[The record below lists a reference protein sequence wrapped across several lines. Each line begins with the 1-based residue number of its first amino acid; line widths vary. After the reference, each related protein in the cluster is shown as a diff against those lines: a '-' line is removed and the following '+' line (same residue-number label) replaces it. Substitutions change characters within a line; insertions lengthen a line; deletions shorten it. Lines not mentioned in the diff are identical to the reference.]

1 MPPPPVLDRFF
12 NSESNNDEGM
22 FRDILTPLFALR
34 IIFLF
39 AASALALVIFRQVSD
54 EKSGLDVGPA
64 WLVSVGIISLA
75 IVVVLIDV
83 IVRKKQID
91 TISAVYF
98 GLIVGLFLTY
108 VAGLVISPF
117 VDIGANTDQ
126 EKDNRLLAIQLVLG
140 AVLCYVCVSVLLQTR
155 HDFRFIIPYV
165 EFAKEVKGAQPYLL
179 DTSVIIDG
187 RIIDVVGT
195 GVLAHQ
201 IIVPRFVLSELQ
213 NIADSSDRIRRG
225 RGRRGLDMLNKLR
238 GMEGV
243 DLQIYDRDHV
253 ELQGQPVDLKLVL
266 LAKVLGG
273 QVITNDYNLNKVA
286 RLHDVTVINLN
297 DIGNA
302 LKPVFL
308 PGEQL
313 NVRAVKAGE
322 EQHQAVGYLDDG
334 TMVVIEGGRDHI
346 GKDVHLAVTSVL
358 QTSAGRMI
366 FGKFEYEVGK
376 EAEKSA

>member
-1 MPPPPVLDRFF
+1 
-12 NSESNNDEGM
+12 M
-22 FRDILTPLFALR
+22 FRDINTPVFALR
-34 IIFLF
+34 MLFLF
-39 AASALALVIFRQVSD
+39 VAST
-54 EKSGLDVGPA
+54 
-64 WLVSVGIISLA
+64 LA
-75 IVVVLIDV
+75 IVIYGQRQELAIQDGKEWMVISGIIGLAILVVVIDTF
-83 IVRKKQID
+83 VRKKRID
-91 TISAVYF
+91 TISSVYF

-108 VAGLVISPF
+108 VAGLVLSPF
-117 VDIGANTDQ
+117 MEIPGATPAL
-126 EKDNRLLAIQLVLG
+126 KANRLGAIQLVIG
-140 AVLCYVCVSVLLQTR
+140 AILCYLCVSILLQTKD
-155 HDFRFIIPYV
+155 DFRFIIPYV

-195 GVLAHQ
+195 GVLSHQ

-213 NIADSSDRIRRG
+213 NIADSSDRMRRG

-238 GMEGV
+238 NMEGV

-266 LAKVLGG
+266 LAKTLSG

-286 RLHDVTVINLN
+286 KLHDVTVLNLN
-297 DIGNA
+297 DIANA
-302 LKPVFL
+302 LKPLFL
-308 PGEQL
+308 PGEQI
-313 NVRAVKAGE
+313 NVRAVKPGE
-322 EQHQAVGYLDDG
+322 EPHQAVGYLDDG

-346 GKDVHLAVTSVL
+346 GKEVHLSVTSVL

-376 EAEKSA
+376 SKEKSA